1 MRYVWEPGFEV
12 SAYTVRLSGASWQ
25 PSLETGQNSISGP
38 DSNALHTG
46 HGRAQEAKWGAL
58 PGGSGGSGVVSREM
72 GRVSGKAEWRVWV
85 ERWMERPLSS

>member
-38 DSNALHTG
+38 DSNCSSH
-46 HGRAQEAKWGAL
+46 RAWESA
-58 PGGSGGSGVVSREM
+58 GSKVGSSPWRQWRIWSGVERNGKGLWESRVE
-72 GRVSGKAEWRVWV
+72 GVGGKMDGETAV
-85 ERWMERPLSS
+85 